1 MGIKGIIFMLA
12 ALCGLLINY
21 FPKKTAAIFL
31 RVREA
36 DYKCI
41 LKIKIASSSCGPV
54 LFSGLE
60 KIEDTK
66 TARLSA
72 RTIFLK

>member
-1 MGIKGIIFMLA
+1 MPKGERNMGIRGIIFMLA

-41 LKIKIASSSCGPV
+41 LKIKIA
-54 LFSGLE
+54 GLVIVFAAILLLMLLG
-60 KIEDTK
+60 K
-66 TARLSA
+66 
-72 RTIFLK
+72 